1 MLKILFANNIDEI
14 RNLNNVIFNIE
25 FGFKWKN
32 LKDSDTVRNIIKY
45 VDRGVYID
53 QNSFKDRF
61 GYKLYTKCLS
71 TGCKAAL
78 LVAEYPNKIVN
89 CIECGSNALEAII
102 LYCKDGEI
110 LVYGSTLDNVHLA
123 NNREVDVEL
132 NGIHFTSSS
141 KLDRYIDL
149 GELDG

>member
-1 MLKILFANNIDEI
+1 MLKILFANNIDDI
-14 RNLNNVIFNIE
+14 KNLNNVIFNIE

-32 LKDSDTVRNIIKY
+32 LKDSDAVRNIIKY

-61 GYKLYTKCLS
+61 GYKLYTKYLS

-89 CIECGSNALEAII
+89 CIECGSNALAAII
-102 LYCKDGEI
+102 KYCKDGTI
-110 LVYGSTLDNVHLA
+110 VTYDNDVFE
-123 NNREVDVEL
+123 EVSVGNTDVIDVEL
-132 NGIHFTSSS
+132 DGKHFTSGGD
-141 KLDRYIDL
+141 LNDYI
-149 GELDG
+149 ELER